1 MFAVTT
7 LAVWLLKVEE
17 LVKDLEERLRNH
29 NIVTPPRVNQR
40 VPDTTMS
47 QNEIILKVLS
57 RLCVA
62 YADQ

>member
-1 MFAVTT
+1 M

-40 VPDTTMS
+40 APDTTMS
-47 QNEIILKVLS
+47 QNEIILKVMS